1 MSYEEIE
8 VKFMIDDVSTIR
20 QRIIGLEASLHHP
33 RAYEDNW
40 CFDTSDQRFQREDR
54 LLRLR
59 RDHRILLTYKEPPLT
74 ADKAFKIRQEYEI
87 EVNDFEQAR
96 ALLDKLGFSPS
107 LRYEK
112 YRETFRYG
120 EAEILLDET
129 PLGAFVEI
137 EGTRESID
145 AIATQLQLDDTNR
158 ITASYGDIFE
168 AVRSTYGL
176 SFSDMT
182 FDNFRGLAID
192 LHTCQ
197 LT

>member
-1 MSYEEIE
+1 MRYEEIE
-8 VKFMIDDVSTIR
+8 VKFIIDDVATIR
-20 QRIIGLEASLHHP
+20 QRILGLGASLHQP
-33 RAYEDNW
+33 RTYEDNW
-40 CFDTSDQRFQREDR
+40 CFDTSDQRLQREDR

-74 ADKAFKIRQEYEI
+74 AETAFKIRQEYEI

-112 YRETFRYG
+112 YRETFRYS

-137 EGTRESID
+137 EGSRESID
-145 AIATQLQLDDTNR
+145 TIARALRLDDSNR

-168 AVRSTYGL
+168 AVRSTYDL
-176 SFSDMT
+176 SFNDMT
-182 FDNFRGLAID
+182 FDNFRGVAID

>member
-8 VKFMIDDVSTIR
+8 VKFIVDDVTAIR

-33 RAYEDNW
+33 KTYEDNW
-40 CFDTSDQRFQREDR
+40 CFDTPDHRFQQEDR

-59 RDHRILLTYKEPPLT
+59 RDHRVLLTYKEPPLT
-74 ADKAFKIRQEYEI
+74 ADTEFKVRQEYEI

-96 ALLDKLGFSPS
+96 ALVEKLGFSPS

-120 EAEILLDET
+120 ETEILLDET
-129 PLGAFVEI
+129 PLGVFIEI

-145 AIATQLQLDDTNR
+145 TLTRQLELDDVNR
-158 ITASYGDIFE
+158 ITASYGEIFE
-168 AVRSTYGL
+168 VVRTTYGL
-176 SFSDMT
+176 PFRDMT
-182 FDNFRGLAID
+182 FDNFRDLAID

-197 LT
+197 FA

>member
-8 VKFMIDDVSTIR
+8 VKFIIDDVATIR
-20 QRIIGLEASLHHP
+20 QRILGLGASLHHP
-33 RAYEDNW
+33 RTYEDNW
-40 CFDTSDQRFQREDR
+40 CFDTSDQRLQREDR

-59 RDHRILLTYKEPPLT
+59 RDHRILLTYKEPPLAEET
-74 ADKAFKIRQEYEI
+74 AFKIRQEYEI
-87 EVNDFEQAR
+87 EVNDFEQTR

-112 YRETFRYG
+112 YRETFRYS

-137 EGTRESID
+137 EGSRESID
-145 AIATQLQLDDTNR
+145 TIAKALRLDDSNR

-168 AVRSTYGL
+168 AVRSTYDL

-182 FDNFRGLAID
+182 FDNFRGVAID